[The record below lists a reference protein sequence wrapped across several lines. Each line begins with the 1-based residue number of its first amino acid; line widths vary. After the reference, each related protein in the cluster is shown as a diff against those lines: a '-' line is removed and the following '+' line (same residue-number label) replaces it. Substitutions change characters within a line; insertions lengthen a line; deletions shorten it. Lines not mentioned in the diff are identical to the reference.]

1 MKRWAPW
8 ILLLVRLGMAA
19 VFIAAAVPKI
29 REPDLFAASVFNYK
43 MLPPWG
49 VNSLALVLP
58 WLELFIGV
66 LLALG
71 IWVRASA
78 AWMAAL
84 MIVFMAAFVSA
95 TSRGLDI
102 ACGCFEVGEG
112 AKPTSP
118 WRVLLRD
125 TAMLAAALALLRFG
139 GGRAALGRS
148 ARPAHSRQRPEL
160 DAGGKARAGQ
170 GLR

>member
-58 WLELFIGV
+58 WWRSGS
-66 LLALG
+66 G
-71 IWVRASA
+71 YVRRR
-78 AWMAAL
+78 
-84 MIVFMAAFVSA
+84 
-95 TSRGLDI
+95 RG
-102 ACGCFEVGEG
+102 
-112 AKPTSP
+112 
-118 WRVLLRD
+118 WR
-125 TAMLAAALALLRFG
+125 
-139 GGRAALGRS
+139 RS
-148 ARPAHSRQRPEL
+148 
-160 DAGGKARAGQ
+160 
-170 GLR
+170 

>member
-1 MKRWAPW
+1 MKRWAP
-8 ILLLVRLGMAA
+8 LALVALRLGMAI
-19 VFIAAAVPKI
+19 VFIAAAAPKI
-29 REPDLFAASVFNYK
+29 REPDLFASAIYNYK

-49 VNSLALVLP
+49 VNTLALVLP

-78 AWMAAL
+78 AWMASL
-84 MIVFMAAFVSA
+84 MVVFMVAFVFA

-118 WRVLLRD
+118 WRVVLRD
-125 TAMLAAALALLRFG
+125 SAMLAAALVLLRFG
-139 GGRAALGRS
+139 GGSRRRLGAGAAPTRR
-148 ARPAHSRQRPEL
+148 RPNL
-160 DAGGKARAGQ
+160 DAAAAPRAPGV
-170 GLR
+170 